1 MKLEYLGGFAAIALL
16 ATLGSASAA
25 PIITLSSSP
34 LCSLGTG
41 TADSFQPGSLP
52 SNPCGS
58 SQPEISSIVFAG
70 GASTGPGTP
79 TPSGVYTGSVKN
91 NFTEP
96 FLVNGINPSLA
107 NASETMTSKYL
118 AAQPG
123 GSVTVTYSTPQTS
136 LAILWGSIDGSDSMN
151 LLTDNGT
158 PPISI
163 NGSTVCTDL
172 GLVCTGAFNAEIDI
186 TGIEPFT
193 TFTANDAAG
202 QLSAFE
208 FVPGTQLTPISEPA
222 SLAILGA
229 FLASFGIWCGFRG
242 RSSAKPD
249 AI

>member
-1 MKLEYLGGFAAIALL
+1 
-16 ATLGSASAA
+16 
-25 PIITLSSSP
+25 
-34 LCSLGTG
+34 
-41 TADSFQPGSLP
+41 
-52 SNPCGS
+52 
-58 SQPEISSIVFAG
+58 VFAG

-79 TPSGVYTGSVKN
+79 TPSGVYAGSVKN

-123 GSVTVTYSTPQTS
+123 GSVTVTYSAPQTS

-158 PPISI
+158 PALAI
-163 NGSTVCTDL
+163 NGATVCADL

-186 TGIEPFT
+186 TGIPSFT
-193 TFTANDAAG
+193 MFTVTDAAG

-208 FVPGTQLTPISEPA
+208 FVPGTQLTAIAEPA

-229 FLASFGIWCGFRG
+229 MLASFGIWCGFQG
-242 RSSAKPD
+242 KSPTKPR
-249 AI
+249 